1 MRGRSG
7 IYQTIFGRA
16 ARLTKKRTGRF
27 PLASDCSASPQNQ
40 ALDGSQTAL
49 PTISDIASAAG
60 VSVDTVLRVLN
71 RDDVSE
77 DVSRRVTAVI
87 EAHGFRGPQSPR
99 SERSDDQPAETAPQ
113 PPAVSGALAPRAVTG
128 EIDRRPQPN
137 EEGLVDGPREQLLRA
152 VARLTAEAEAGGSP
166 VPSSLRYESLE
177 VGPLAERMT
186 VMDRLVERLLENLEG
201 LNAELRRG
209 RTERLED
216 LTLLVDLITTSSRTV
231 DRRLNRIERKLNGA
245 PEQTGNDGVIS
256 IDERRRLDREERF

>member
-1 MRGRSG
+1 M
-7 IYQTIFGRA
+7 
-16 ARLTKKRTGRF
+16 
-27 PLASDCSASPQNQ
+27 
-40 ALDGSQTAL
+40 

-99 SERSDDQPAETAPQ
+99 SERSDDQLAETETGLSSAPRQ
-113 PPAVSGALAPRAVTG
+113 PPAVSGGSTPRAVAG
-128 EIDRRPQPN
+128 EIDRWSQLAK
-137 EEGLVDGPREQLLRA
+137 EEDLVEGPREQLLRA
-152 VARLTAEAEAGGSP
+152 VARLAAEAEPGGSP
-166 VPSSLRYESLE
+166 VTNSLRYESLE

-245 PEQTGNDGVIS
+245 PEQTGNDDVIS

>member
-1 MRGRSG
+1 M
-7 IYQTIFGRA
+7 
-16 ARLTKKRTGRF
+16 
-27 PLASDCSASPQNQ
+27 
-40 ALDGSQTAL
+40 
-49 PTISDIASAAG
+49 
-60 VSVDTVLRVLN
+60 LRVLN

-77 DVSRRVTAVI
+77 DVSRRVTAVM
-87 EAHGFRGPQSPR
+87 EAHGFRGPQSQR
-99 SERSDDQPAETAPQ
+99 SERSDDQLAETETGLSSAPRQ
-113 PPAVSGALAPRAVTG
+113 PAVSGASTPRAVTG
-128 EIDRRPQPN
+128 EIDRWPQLAK
-137 EEGLVDGPREQLLRA
+137 EDDLVEGPREQLLRA
-152 VARLTAEAEAGGSP
+152 VARLAAEGEAGASP
-166 VPSSLRYESLE
+166 VTNSLRYESLE

-245 PEQTGNDGVIS
+245 PEQTGNDDVIS